1 MCALRSPR
9 ELLKQPIYELLEIER
24 NLVKK
29 NQNSKQF
36 QSTIKILLIYTIIT
50 NTN

>member
-24 NLVKK
+24 NLVNK

-36 QSTIKILLIYTIIT
+36 KQHHK
-50 NTN
+50 NTHKLYNHNQH

>member
-24 NLVKK
+24 NLTNKRNLLKFSKHHK
-29 NQNSKQF
+29 NTLKLYNHNQH
-36 QSTIKILLIYTIIT
+36 
-50 NTN
+50 